1 MKKTQK
7 PSPAQKIHLKYFVKD
22 VSLTMKKVIA
32 ILLAASMMLSGTVSA
47 YAAAPGVDLSSTD
60 TENVMDANIA
70 ATLAMLFVG
79 ANLEDVDT
87 WTMKTKISS
96 IDELYDNED
105 NINAYC
111 INFCTGNMDSGYVI
125 ISADVS
131 APLIQEYGTDCQPIY
146 KTAEFT
152 EDTHTSG
159 KQIVCEKVYYA
170 GPMSYSTAPNSIDTQ
185 QALENTVIDNEEENL
200 IEGNLALI
208 DYVSKTGTLADQSSA
223 QNAKSATRIS
233 DPLEYLKGLY
243 PSWTFTNAG
252 YYNMGDS
259 AIAPYYITET
269 NACAM
274 YAISAILKY
283 HLGSKYS
290 FTSIKNTVLQLFKNS
305 SYSDGN
311 ATGDYYLDNGEY
323 KGFTNLCLAHYG
335 LSQTASS
342 SLSAWDIGKSF
353 ISRNRPV
360 MLNIWSAPGG
370 NYSDH
375 TVTAYAWTQFVTVS
389 NNITYKFFKVRDG
402 YTTNNVGRYVYFNS
416 MAPAYVTTV

>member
-1 MKKTQK
+1 MN
-7 PSPAQKIHLKYFVKD
+7 LKYFVKG
-22 VSLTMKKVIA
+22 VSVTMKKVIA
-32 ILLAASMMLSGTVSA
+32 ILLSISIMLSMTISTYAAS
-47 YAAAPGVDLSSTD
+47 PIVDLGDTD

-79 ANLEDVDT
+79 ANLEDVDS
-87 WTMKTKISS
+87 WTMKTRISS
-96 IDELYDNED
+96 IDLLYDSED

-111 INFCTGNMDSGYVI
+111 INFYTGNTDSGYIV
-125 ISADVS
+125 ISADVN

-146 KTAEFT
+146 KTAEFNA
-152 EDTHTSG
+152 DTQMCAEQSG
-159 KQIVCEKVYYA
+159 SEKVYYA
-170 GPMSYSTAPNSIDTQ
+170 GPMNYSKTPSSIDMQ
-185 QALENTVIDNEEENL
+185 QVLENTVISNEEQDLE
-200 IEGNLALI
+200 EGNLALI
-208 DYVSKTGTLADQSSA
+208 NYISKTGTLADQYSA
-223 QNAKSATRIS
+223 QYERSATRIS

-252 YYNMGDS
+252 YYNMGEN
-259 AIAPYYITET
+259 AIDPYYITET
-269 NACAM
+269 DACAM

-283 HLGSKYS
+283 HLGSGYS
-290 FTSIKNTVLQLFKNS
+290 FSSIKNTVLQLFRNS
-305 SYSDGN
+305 SYSSGN
-311 ATGDYYLDNGEY
+311 ATGNYYLDNGEY
-323 KGFTNLCLAHYG
+323 TGFTNLCLAHYG

-342 SLSAWDIGKSF
+342 SLSAWAVGKSF

-375 TVTAYAWTQFVTVS
+375 MVTAYAWTQFVTVS
-389 NNITYKFFKVRDG
+389 NNITYQFFKVRDG